1 MMRVRNCV
9 CLLMVLLGWA
19 PGALAAEVKSVTV
32 SAGKIDRSESVVVFP
47 LAGDPI
53 NTIYELVDEG
63 GRLKVQMLSDKTS
76 MYILP
81 ELKAGQ
87 SKTYTLF
94 SFAKT
99 NDAAPDKNLVRN
111 GNSLTLSSAG
121 RKVFTYNGDL
131 TPLPDGIA
139 AAVQRGGYLH
149 PVLSPLGKVLS
160 DDYAPN
166 HPHHHGLWAAWTKTE
181 FEGRHPDFW
190 NMQDKTGRVEF
201 VSIDST
207 FAEGLACGFAA
218 KHRYVDLTDNA
229 GPKVALNETWE
240 TTVYRVG
247 TDEKEPY
254 LLFDVSLTQTC
265 ATKDPLIL
273 PKYLYGGI
281 AFRGRR
287 DWNGKGDACTFLTS
301 EGKDRASGNETQ
313 ARWCY
318 IGGKVAG
325 EDGKSS
331 LGGVAILCAPSN
343 FRSPQPV
350 RIHPDMPYFT
360 FSPVELGEFKIEPG
374 KPYVS
379 RYRVVTT
386 DGAPDSHLFDRLWE
400 DFGQPVEVAIK

>member
-1 MMRVRNCV
+1 MRNFV
-9 CLLMVLLGWA
+9 CLLMALSCWA
-19 PGALAAEVKSVTV
+19 SVALAAEVQSVTV
-32 SAGKIDRSESVVVFP
+32 WAGKLDRSESIVVFP
-47 LAGDPI
+47 LAGDPL
-53 NTIYELVDEG
+53 NTIYELVAQGE
-63 GRLKVQMLSDKTS
+63 RLQVQLLSDK
-76 MYILP
+76 MALFILP

-87 SKTYTLF
+87 SKTYTLH
-94 SFAKT
+94 SYANAK
-99 NDAAPDKNLVRN
+99 DAVPAKNLVRS
-111 GNSLTLSSAG
+111 GNNLTLSSAG

-149 PVLSPLGKVLS
+149 PVLSPSGKVLS

-207 FAEGLACGFAA
+207 FAGALACGFAA
-218 KHRYVDLTDNA
+218 KHRYVDLTA
-229 GPKVALNETWE
+229 PGGAKTALDEIWE

-247 TDEKEPY
+247 VDVKKPY
-254 LLFDVSLTQTC
+254 LRFDVTLTQNCSTN
-265 ATKDPLIL
+265 DPLNL

-301 EGKDRASGNETQ
+301 AGKDRASGNETR

-325 EDGKSS
+325 EDGTSS

-343 FRSPQPV
+343 FRAPQPV

-360 FSPVELGEFKIEPG
+360 FSPQELGEFKIEPG
-374 KPYVS
+374 AAYVS
-379 RYRVVTT
+379 RYRIVTT
-386 DGAPDSHLFDRLWE
+386 DGAADKELFDRLWE
-400 DFGQPVEVAIK
+400 DFAQPVKVVVK